1 LANWVWLLAA
11 ISFVALLIDASALW
25 IGVWLSRD
33 IATAIDDLSGAAQQ
47 IAGGNF
53 AWRTPLRGNDQ
64 ICELSGSFNEMAAS
78 LEQFQKQE
86 VTRLEFESDLRMAQR
101 VQEYLFPRQ
110 APVVS
115 GATVAGRTLPA
126 RTVGGDMTSSI

>member
-1 LANWVWLLAA
+1 M
-11 ISFVALLIDASALW
+11 ALLIDASAIW
-25 IGVWLSRD
+25 IGVRLSRD
-33 IATAIDDLSGAAQQ
+33 IALAIDDLSGAARQ

-53 AWRTPLRGNDQ
+53 AWRTRVRRNDQ
-64 ICELSGSFNEMAAS
+64 IGELTGRFNEMAAS
-78 LEQFQKQE
+78 LEQFEKQE

-115 GATVAGRTLPA
+115 GATVAGRTLA
-126 RTVGGDMTSSI
+126 AVRWVAIYMTSSI